1 MTDLPSLLLLNN
13 GLLGYGYEYIS
24 PENFQLPQAFVENGV
39 LAPDRPAYKCLVIQ
53 ESAIL
58 TTNGTMILAQWAK
71 QGLPVIISGGM
82 PTQIASS
89 SGLSQAQATLQS
101 ILSLPNVH
109 QLPSEPI
116 APVLSSIGIQP
127 LTEVSANQTWYTYWR
142 QDDQNSYIYLYNDGN
157 YSTGTVSFANTGSP
171 FFLDAWTGEETPV
184 LDYTVDSGYTTI
196 PFNLASS
203 QAIIVAFL
211 SNPISALPEA
221 HVTSAP
227 PSILGFYLEP
237 TGLNARVSAGT
248 APGIITASDNK
259 QHFISGSGVPST
271 FALQNWT
278 LIVEKWGPPADLND
292 IDTVALKTNTTY
304 QLPELQSWPLIPGLQ
319 NTSGVGYH
327 STSFTWSN
335 TSLGAIID
343 FGRVVHTLRVKIN
356 GQQLPALDFTS
367 PEADISQY
375 LVEGKNSVEAV
386 VATTMINGL
395 APILLE
401 LRTSG
406 SRPIMGLDTFTSTEA
421 ESGLVANVIITPFIG
436 VKLAS

>member
-142 QDDQNSYIYLYNDGN
+142 
-157 YSTGTVSFANTGSP
+157 
-171 FFLDAWTGEETPV
+171 
-184 LDYTVDSGYTTI
+184 
-196 PFNLASS
+196 
-203 QAIIVAFL
+203 
-211 SNPISALPEA
+211 
-221 HVTSAP
+221 
-227 PSILGFYLEP
+227 
-237 TGLNARVSAGT
+237 
-248 APGIITASDNK
+248 
-259 QHFISGSGVPST
+259 
-271 FALQNWT
+271 
-278 LIVEKWGPPADLND
+278 
-292 IDTVALKTNTTY
+292 
-304 QLPELQSWPLIPGLQ
+304 
-319 NTSGVGYH
+319 
-327 STSFTWSN
+327 
-335 TSLGAIID
+335 
-343 FGRVVHTLRVKIN
+343 
-356 GQQLPALDFTS
+356 
-367 PEADISQY
+367 
-375 LVEGKNSVEAV
+375 
-386 VATTMINGL
+386 
-395 APILLE
+395 
-401 LRTSG
+401 
-406 SRPIMGLDTFTSTEA
+406 
-421 ESGLVANVIITPFIG
+421 
-436 VKLAS
+436 